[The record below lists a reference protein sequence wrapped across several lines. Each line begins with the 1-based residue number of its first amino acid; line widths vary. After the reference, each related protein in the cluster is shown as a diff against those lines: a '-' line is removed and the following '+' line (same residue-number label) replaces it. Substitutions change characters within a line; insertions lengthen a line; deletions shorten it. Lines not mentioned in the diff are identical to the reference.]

1 MVRTNAYETD
11 FGGMQKNNVK
21 ERFRQNP
28 YLTCS
33 CNGQKNIF
41 SHPSVQR
48 TFISQNQVK
57 ETENIQGLK

>member
-1 MVRTNAYETD
+1 MTNACETG

-21 ERFRQNP
+21 EGFRQNP

-41 SHPSVQR
+41 SHPSVQG
-48 TFISQNQVK
+48 TLIF
-57 ETENIQGLK
+57 LKPGERD